1 MLSNPNLRQSTA
13 KFVMAGLTS
22 AFLFVSCGN
31 QPAEDKTIA
40 DHETLIVS
48 THGKVM
54 NINLEQNK
62 VQWQYQSKYNPE
74 GNRNLFSLSD
84 DLLIQPFES
93 GELVAFNLNTGKIL
107 WQEHILGGGD
117 GAEDAVATADGQLD
131 TAFVNTKK
139 PLFMTQPL
147 IAENSVYISSTNQPQ
162 SSDVPA
168 FYNFNKKT
176 GEKIWVENLPTVF
189 NLFKPVLHNDFIFV
203 NSAVYLNMY
212 SKNEGTSTSYGVFD
226 GADEF
231 PNAEPSQFVK
241 PIYAQMQSDSKNLYV
256 GDENG
261 KFYAL
266 HFDSKNNL
274 PVSDVT
280 DPNNTFAKNPKLFKW
295 EFADPSISSIQ
306 EDGRTYIYDD
316 YILAAVNQKD
326 KNEPAIIAIDKS
338 NGKLKW
344 KTELKGIEEWRLIGD
359 KITATNG
366 KLIYL
371 LDTDGKITLT
381 IKTEKQF
388 APISNIEIDKNDDL
402 VYATEQ
408 GIVKYEVKT
417 KKFVVILKQTF
428 KKEYHDYF
436 QVKYLMKK

>member
-1 MLSNPNLRQSTA
+1 MMMKTVFNLVLSA
-13 KFVMAGLTS
+13 VTS
-22 AFLFVSCGN
+22 ALIFSSCSTN
-31 QPAEDKTIA
+31 PAEEKTTA

-62 VQWQYQSKYNPE
+62 IQWQFQSKYNPE

-84 DLLIQPFES
+84 DLLVQPFES
-93 GELVAFNLNTGKIL
+93 GELIAFNLNTGKIL

-117 GAEDAVATADGQLD
+117 GIEDAVGTADGQLD
-131 TAFVNTKK
+131 TAFVNAKK

-147 IAENSVYISSTNQPQ
+147 IAGDKVYISSTNQPQ

-168 FYNFNKKT
+168 LYNFNKKT
-176 GEKIWVENLPTVF
+176 GERVWVQNLPTVF
-189 NLFKPVLHNDFIFV
+189 NLFKPVLHNNFVFV

-212 SKNEGTSTSYGVFD
+212 SKNEGTNTSYGVFD
-226 GADEF
+226 GADDF
-231 PNAEPSQFVK
+231 PDAEKSQFTN
-241 PIYAQMQSDSKNLYV
+241 PIYVQMQSDGKKLYV
-256 GDENG
+256 ADENA

-266 HFDSKNNL
+266 AFGDGNSI
-274 PVSDVT
+274 SDADVT

-295 EFADPSISSIQ
+295 IFEDPSISSIQ
-306 EDGRTYIYDD
+306 EDGKTYIFDD
-316 YILAAVNQKD
+316 YILTAVNLKD
-326 KNEPAIIAIDKS
+326 KTNPAIIAIDKS

-366 KLIYL
+366 ELIYL
-371 LDTDGKITLT
+371 LATDGKITST
-381 IKTEKQF
+381 IKTGQQF

-402 VYATEQ
+402 IYATEQ
-408 GIVKYEVKT
+408 AIVKYEVKT
-417 KKFVVILKQTF
+417 KKFSVLLKQPF

-436 QVKYLMKK
+436 EVKYLKKK